1 MSDPYQL
8 LGIPRDADDGTVRAA
23 YLAAV
28 RISPPDRD
36 AERFAALRRAYDA
49 VATHRLRLAHDL
61 FDPVPPTVEAV
72 LHLLESGFSPRRPDA
87 AALLRVLKD
96 SRDGR

>member
-1 MSDPYQL
+1 MSDPYQV
-8 LGIPRDADDGTVRAA
+8 LGITRKADDATVRAA

-61 FDPVPPTVEAV
+61 FDRTPPSVAGV
-72 LHLLESGFSPRRPDA
+72 LHLLESEFSPRRPDA
-87 AALLRVLKD
+87 SALLRVLKD
-96 SRDGR
+96 SCDGH